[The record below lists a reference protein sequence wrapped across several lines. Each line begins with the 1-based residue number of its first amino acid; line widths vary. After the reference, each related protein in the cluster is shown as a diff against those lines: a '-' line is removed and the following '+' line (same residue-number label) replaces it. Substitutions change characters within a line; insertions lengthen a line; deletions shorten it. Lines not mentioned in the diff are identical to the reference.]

1 MKKLHFPDPFRHK
14 HPPIQDAN
22 KLFDTQLTRG
32 QRAAD
37 WFSAIMGSW
46 PFIVIQS
53 IFLAAWA
60 VLNVVAWIT
69 HWDPYPFIL
78 MNLMLSIQAAYAA
91 PIIMMSQKRQ
101 AEHDRVEAHNDF
113 MVNKKAEEEIRVIL
127 EHNAAQNDAL
137 ATIYEKLENMEDN
150 LASILLQPP
159 EPPKPTRLR
168 NEK

>member
-1 MKKLHFPDPFRHK
+1 MQTGPK
-14 HPPIQDAN
+14 
-22 KLFDTQLTRG
+22 T
-32 QRAAD
+32 AD
-37 WFSAIMGSW
+37 S
-46 PFIVIQS
+46 V
-53 IFLAAWA
+53 AWA

-127 EHNAAQNDAL
+127 EHNAAQNDTL
-137 ATIYEKLENMEDN
+137 ATIYGKLANMEDN

-159 EPPKPTRLR
+159 EPPKPTGLR